1 MADRRAT
8 ALPLPD
14 MLRRE
19 MAPETGSEVPKA
31 GNTGK
36 RFRAHKSLN
45 YISFPIRNRTRRVLI
60 EPKEGEQLPFPPAG
74 WHVPPDSGHGVLDGS
89 GATGRTA
96 DQIAQ
101 MGTGPSFL
109 ITRLFP
115 T

>member
-1 MADRRAT
+1 MPRDEIA
-8 ALPLPD
+8 PD
-14 MLRRE
+14 
-19 MAPETGSEVPKA
+19 AGGEVLKA
-31 GNTGK
+31 GNLGK
-36 RFRAHKSLN
+36 RFRARKAAN
-45 YISFPIRNRTRRVLI
+45 DIRFPVRHVTRRVLI
-60 EPKEGEQLPFPPAG
+60 EPREGEQLPFPPAG
-74 WHVPPDSGHGVLDGS
+74 WHVPPDSGHGVLDGA